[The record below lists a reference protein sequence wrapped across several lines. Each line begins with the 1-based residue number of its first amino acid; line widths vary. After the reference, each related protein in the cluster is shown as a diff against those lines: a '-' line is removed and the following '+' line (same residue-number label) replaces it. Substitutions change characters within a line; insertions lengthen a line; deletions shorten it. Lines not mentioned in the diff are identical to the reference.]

1 MQERNA
7 MTNMDLKVYMEGLKN
22 NPRFTDAVLR
32 LVEEDLKFG
41 LTPEETEEYTAKKL
55 DYTQM
60 KVYSQ
65 CLRNGYSRDIRDIIT
80 KDGLTGEQ
88 MAVALEFYE
97 KGVPAET
104 VKEITRNTGQT
115 AFVMKK
121 LFQDVME
128 KLGDVQKNA
137 SADET
142 YAGELLDRIR
152 ETVEKIEYQEKRY
165 DALNEKLKEL
175 QAAKQEDV
183 GQEYLQSQLADRDRL
198 LESQQDQINAAR
210 AEIARLKNEIELS
223 EKERRVMER
232 NKNLGSP
239 NENENSRSYE
249 NPVVEKQAAGRDINK
264 TAAPVNDMAPPD
276 TDNTMARHME
286 YRAALIDENG
296 RIIQM
301 VPIERMEKKKEGG
314 TFGTLFSR
322 LFLKRKMDIVKL
334 VAESGL
340 EAEQIVQVR
349 SALEKGLTEKQ
360 LMVLINCRLPSE
372 QMEEIIG
379 IAVYENRTGRRE

>member
-1 MQERNA
+1 MRERNA
-7 MTNMDLKVYMEGLKN
+7 MTNMDLKVYMESLKN
-22 NPRFTDAVLR
+22 NPRFTDAMLR

-41 LTPEETEEYTAKKL
+41 LTPEETEEYTSKKL

-60 KVYSQ
+60 RVYSQ

-80 KDGLTGEQ
+80 GDGLAGEQ

-104 VKEITRNTGQT
+104 VKEITQNTGQT

-121 LFQDVME
+121 LFRDVMD
-128 KLGDVQKNA
+128 KLGDAQKNA
-137 SADET
+137 SADEK

-152 ETVEKIEYQEKRY
+152 ETVEKIDFQEKRY

-175 QAAKQEDV
+175 QAAKQETP

-210 AEIARLKNEIELS
+210 AELARLKNEIEVS

-232 NKNLGSP
+232 NKNMGSP
-239 NENENSRSYE
+239 NENGSHYE
-249 NPVVEKQAAGRDINK
+249 NTAVEKQTAGGTINK
-264 TAAPVNDMAPPD
+264 EAAPVMDVVSPGMDNPPV
-276 TDNTMARHME
+276 RHME
-286 YRAALIDENG
+286 YHAALVDENG

-301 VPIERMEKKKEGG
+301 VPIECMEKKKESGILSA
-314 TFGTLFSR
+314 LFSR
-322 LFLKRKMDIVKL
+322 LFLKRKMDVVKL

-340 EAEQIVQVR
+340 EAEQMVQVR

-360 LMVLINCRLPSE
+360 LMVLINCRLPAE

-379 IAVYENRTGRRE
+379 IAVYENRTERSE

>member
-7 MTNMDLKVYMEGLKN
+7 MTNMDLKVYMESLKN
-22 NPRFTDAVLR
+22 NPRFTDAMLR

-65 CLRNGYSRDIRDIIT
+65 CLRNGYDRGIRDIIAG
-80 KDGLTGEQ
+80 DGLTGEQ

-97 KGVPAET
+97 KGVAVET
-104 VKEITRNTGQT
+104 VREITRNTGQT
-115 AFVMKK
+115 AFAMKK
-121 LFQDVME
+121 LFRDVME
-128 KLGDVQKNA
+128 KLGDVQKNTN
-137 SADET
+137 ADEV

-175 QAAKQEDV
+175 QAAKQEAA

-210 AEIARLKNEIELS
+210 AEIARLKNEIEVS

-232 NKNLGSP
+232 TKNLGSS
-239 NENENSRSYE
+239 NEKSSHYE
-249 NPVVEKQAAGRDINK
+249 NPVVEKQAEAGNINNA
-264 TAAPVNDMAPPD
+264 AAPVKDMASPD
-276 TDNTMARHME
+276 TDKTMTRHTG
-286 YRAALIDENG
+286 YHAALVDENG
-296 RIIQM
+296 RIIQV
-301 VPIERMEKKKEGG
+301 VPIERVEKKKEGG
-314 TFGTLFSR
+314 ILGALFSC
-322 LFLKRKMDIVKL
+322 LFLKRKMDVVKL

-349 SALEKGLTEKQ
+349 RALENGLTGKQ
-360 LMVLINCRLPSE
+360 IMVLINCRLPAE

-379 IAVYENRTGRRE
+379 IAVYENRMKAME

>member
-7 MTNMDLKVYMEGLKN
+7 MTNMDLKVYMESLKN
-22 NPRFTDAVLR
+22 NPRFTDAMLR

-41 LTPEETEEYTAKKL
+41 LTPEETEEYTAKKF

-65 CLRNGYSRDIRDIIT
+65 CLRNGYGRDVMDIIT

-97 KGVPAET
+97 KGVAAET
-104 VKEITRNTGQT
+104 VKEITRNTRQT

-128 KLGDVQKNA
+128 KLGDTQKNTN
-137 SADET
+137 ADGA
-142 YAGELLDRIR
+142 YAGELLGKIR

-175 QAAKQEDV
+175 QAAKQEAA

-210 AEIARLKNEIELS
+210 AEIARLKNEIEVS

-232 NKNLGSP
+232 NKNPGSP
-239 NENENSRSYE
+239 NENENSSPYE
-249 NPVVEKQAAGRDINK
+249 NPVVEKQAAGRNINK
-264 TAAPVNDMAPPD
+264 TASPVNDMAPPD
-276 TDNTMARHME
+276 TDKTTARHME

-314 TFGTLFSR
+314 TFGALFSR

-379 IAVYENRTGRRE
+379 IAVYENRTGRGE

>member
-7 MTNMDLKVYMEGLKN
+7 MTNMDLKVYIEGLKN
-22 NPRFTDAVLR
+22 NPRFTDAMLR

-41 LTPEETEEYTAKKL
+41 LTPEETEEYTSKKL

-60 KVYSQ
+60 RVYSQ

-80 KDGLTGEQ
+80 GDGLAGEQ

-104 VKEITRNTGQT
+104 VKEITQNTGQT

-121 LFQDVME
+121 LFRDVMD
-128 KLGDVQKNA
+128 KLGDAQKNA
-137 SADET
+137 SADEK

-152 ETVEKIEYQEKRY
+152 ETVEKIDFQEKRY

-175 QAAKQEDV
+175 QVAKQDAA

-210 AEIARLKNEIELS
+210 AEIARLKNEIEVS

-232 NKNLGSP
+232 NKNMGGA
-239 NENENSRSYE
+239 NENENSSHHE
-249 NPVVEKQAAGRDINK
+249 NPVVEKQMAGGTVNK
-264 TAAPVNDMAPPD
+264 ESVPVADVAPPGMD
-276 TDNTMARHME
+276 KPMARNME
-286 YRAALIDENG
+286 YHAALVDENG
-296 RIIQM
+296 RIMQM
-301 VPIERMEKKKEGG
+301 VPIERVEKKKGSG
-314 TFGTLFSR
+314 ILSVLFSR
-322 LFLKRKMDIVKL
+322 LFLKRKMDVVKL

-360 LMVLINCRLPSE
+360 LMVLINCRLPAE

-379 IAVYENRTGRRE
+379 IAVYENRTGRSE

>member
-22 NPRFTDAVLR
+22 NPRLTDAMLR

-41 LTPEETEEYTAKKL
+41 LMPEETEEYTAKKL

-121 LFQDVME
+121 LFQDVKE
-128 KLGDVQKNA
+128 KLGGIQKNA
-137 SADET
+137 NADEA
-142 YAGELLDRIR
+142 YAEELLDRIR

-175 QAAKQEDV
+175 QAAKQEDA

-198 LESQQDQINAAR
+198 LESQQDQINATR
-210 AEIARLKNEIELS
+210 AEIARLKNEIEVS

-239 NENENSRSYE
+239 NENENSSHHE
-249 NPVVEKQAAGRDINK
+249 NPVEEKQTAGGTVNKEAVPVTDAALPGMDK
-264 TAAPVNDMAPPD
+264 PAV
-276 TDNTMARHME
+276 RHME
-286 YRAALIDENG
+286 YHAALVDENG

-301 VPIERMEKKKEGG
+301 LPIERVEKKKEGG
-314 TFGTLFSR
+314 IFGALFSR
-322 LFLKRKMDIVKL
+322 LFIKREMDVVKL

-340 EAEQIVQVR
+340 EAEQMVQVR

-360 LMVLINCRLPSE
+360 LMVLINCRLPAE

-379 IAVYENRTGRRE
+379 IAVYENRMKVTE

>member
-7 MTNMDLKVYMEGLKN
+7 MTNMDLKVYMESLKN
-22 NPRFTDAVLR
+22 NPRFTDAMLR

-80 KDGLTGEQ
+80 GDGLTGEQ

-97 KGVPAET
+97 KGVAAET
-104 VKEITRNTGQT
+104 VKEITQNTRQT

-121 LFQDVME
+121 L
-128 KLGDVQKNA
+128 GDTQKNTG
-137 SADET
+137 ADGA
-142 YAGELLDRIR
+142 YAGELLEKIR

-175 QAAKQEDV
+175 QAAKQEAA

-210 AEIARLKNEIELS
+210 AEIARLKNEIEVS

-232 NKNLGSP
+232 NKNPGSP
-239 NENENSRSYE
+239 NENENSSPYE

-276 TDNTMARHME
+276 TDKTIVRHME

-301 VPIERMEKKKEGG
+301 VPIERMEKKKESG
-314 TFGTLFSR
+314 TFGALFSR
-322 LFLKRKMDIVKL
+322 LFLKRKMDVVKV

-379 IAVYENRTGRRE
+379 IAVYENRTGRGE

>member
-7 MTNMDLKVYMEGLKN
+7 MTNMDLKVYIEGLKN
-22 NPRFTDAVLR
+22 NPRFTDAMLR

-41 LTPEETEEYTAKKL
+41 LTPEETEEYTSKKL

-60 KVYSQ
+60 RVYSQ

-80 KDGLTGEQ
+80 GDGLDGEQ

-104 VKEITRNTGQT
+104 VKEITQNTGQT

-121 LFQDVME
+121 LFRDVMD
-128 KLGDVQKNA
+128 KLGDAQKNA
-137 SADET
+137 RADEK

-152 ETVEKIEYQEKRY
+152 ETVEKIDFQEKRY

-175 QAAKQEDV
+175 QAAKQDAA

-210 AEIARLKNEIELS
+210 AEIARLKNEIEVS

-232 NKNLGSP
+232 NKNMGRS
-239 NENENSRSYE
+239 NENENSSHHE
-249 NPVVEKQAAGRDINK
+249 NPVVEKQMAGGTVNEEV
-264 TAAPVNDMAPPD
+264 APVTDVVPSGMDNPPV
-276 TDNTMARHME
+276 RHME
-286 YRAALIDENG
+286 YHAALVDENG
-296 RIIQM
+296 RIMQM
-301 VPIERMEKKKEGG
+301 VPIERVEKKKGSG
-314 TFGTLFSR
+314 ILNVLFSR
-322 LFLKRKMDIVKL
+322 LFLKRKMDVVKL

-360 LMVLINCRLPSE
+360 LMVLINCRLPAE

-379 IAVYENRTGRRE
+379 IAVYENRMKVME

>member
-7 MTNMDLKVYMEGLKN
+7 MTNMDLKVYMESLKN
-22 NPRFTDAVLR
+22 NPRFTDAMLR

-41 LTPEETEEYTAKKL
+41 LTPEETEEYTAKKF

-65 CLRNGYSRDIRDIIT
+65 CLRNGYGRDVMDIIT

-97 KGVPAET
+97 KGVAAET
-104 VKEITRNTGQT
+104 VKEITRNTSQT

-128 KLGDVQKNA
+128 KLGDTQKNTN
-137 SADET
+137 ADGA
-142 YAGELLDRIR
+142 YAGELLGKIR

-175 QAAKQEDV
+175 QAAKQEAA

-210 AEIARLKNEIELS
+210 AEIARLKNEIEVS

-232 NKNLGSP
+232 NKNPGSP
-239 NENENSRSYE
+239 NENENSSHYE

-360 LMVLINCRLPSE
+360 LMVLINCRLPAE

-379 IAVYENRTGRRE
+379 IAVYENRTGRGE

>member
-7 MTNMDLKVYMEGLKN
+7 MTNMDLKVYMESLKN

-128 KLGDVQKNA
+128 KLGDAQKNA

-175 QAAKQEDV
+175 QAAKQDAA
-183 GQEYLQSQLADRDRL
+183 GQEYLQSQLAGRDRL

-210 AEIARLKNEIELS
+210 AEIARLKNEIEVS

-232 NKNLGSP
+232 NKNMGGF
-239 NENENSRSYE
+239 NENENGSHHE
-249 NPVVEKQAAGRDINK
+249 NPAVEKQTAGGTANKEAASV
-264 TAAPVNDMAPPD
+264 TEAAPPGM
-276 TDNTMARHME
+276 DNPSVRHME
-286 YRAALIDENG
+286 YHAALVNENG

-301 VPIERMEKKKEGG
+301 VPIERVEKKKEGG
-314 TFGTLFSR
+314 ILGALFSR
-322 LFLKRKMDIVKL
+322 LFLKRKMDVVKL

-340 EAEQIVQVR
+340 EAEQMVQVR

-360 LMVLINCRLPSE
+360 LMVLINCSLPAE

-379 IAVYENRTGRRE
+379 IAVYENRMKVTE

>member
-22 NPRFTDAVLR
+22 NPRLTDAMLR

-65 CLRNGYSRDIRDIIT
+65 CLRNGYGRDIRDIIT
-80 KDGLTGEQ
+80 GDGLTGEQ

-97 KGVPAET
+97 KGVPVET

-121 LFQDVME
+121 LFRDVMD
-128 KLGDVQKNA
+128 KLGDAQKNTN
-137 SADET
+137 ADEV
-142 YAGELLDRIR
+142 YAKELLDRIR
-152 ETVEKIEYQEKRY
+152 ETVEKIDFQEKRY

-175 QAAKQEDV
+175 QTAKQEAA

-210 AEIARLKNEIELS
+210 AEIARLKNEIEVS

-232 NKNLGSP
+232 NKNSGSP
-239 NENENSRSYE
+239 NEKGSHNET
-249 NPVVEKQAAGRDINK
+249 PVVEKQAEARNINN
-264 TAAPVNDMAPPD
+264 AAVPVKDMALPD
-276 TDNTMARHME
+276 TDKTMIQHMG
-286 YRAALIDENG
+286 YHAALVDENG

-301 VPIERMEKKKEGG
+301 VPVERVEKKKAGG
-314 TFGTLFSR
+314 TLGALFSR
-322 LFLKRKMDIVKL
+322 LFLKRKMDVVKL
-334 VAESGL
+334 VAERGL

-349 SALEKGLTEKQ
+349 RALENGLTGKQ
-360 LMVLINCRLPSE
+360 IMVLINCRLPAE

-379 IAVYENRTGRRE
+379 IAVYENRMKVME

>member
-1 MQERNA
+1 

-97 KGVPAET
+97 KGVPAGT

-128 KLGDVQKNA
+128 KLGDAQKNA

-152 ETVEKIEYQEKRY
+152 ETVKKIEYQEKRY

-175 QAAKQEDV
+175 QAAKQDAA
-183 GQEYLQSQLADRDRL
+183 GQEYLQSQLAGRDRL

-210 AEIARLKNEIELS
+210 AEIARLKNEIEVS

-232 NKNLGSP
+232 NKNLGGF
-239 NENENSRSYE
+239 NENENGSRHAD
-249 NPVVEKQAAGRDINK
+249 PVAEKQTAGGTANK
-264 TAAPVNDMAPPD
+264 EAAPVTEAAPPGM
-276 TDNTMARHME
+276 DNPSVRHME
-286 YRAALIDENG
+286 YHAALVDENG

-301 VPIERMEKKKEGG
+301 VPVERVEKKKEGG
-314 TFGTLFSR
+314 TLGALFSR
-322 LFLKRKMDIVKL
+322 LFLKRKMDVVKL
-334 VAESGL
+334 VAERGL

-349 SALEKGLTEKQ
+349 RALENGLTGKQ
-360 LMVLINCRLPSE
+360 IMVLINCRLPAE

-379 IAVYENRTGRRE
+379 IAVYENRMKETE

>member
-1 MQERNA
+1 MRERNA
-7 MTNMDLKVYMEGLKN
+7 MTNMDLKVYMESLKN
-22 NPRFTDAVLR
+22 NPRFTDAMLR

-60 KVYSQ
+60 RVYSQ
-65 CLRNGYSRDIRDIIT
+65 CLRNGYSRDIRDVIT
-80 KDGLTGEQ
+80 GDGLTGEQ

-97 KGVPAET
+97 KGVAIET
-104 VKEITRNTGQT
+104 VREITQNTGQT

-121 LFQDVME
+121 LFRDVME
-128 KLGDVQKNA
+128 KLGDAQKNA

-152 ETVEKIEYQEKRY
+152 ETVEKIDFQEKRY

-175 QAAKQEDV
+175 QAAKQETP

-210 AEIARLKNEIELS
+210 AELARLKNEIEVS

-232 NKNLGSP
+232 NKNMGSP
-239 NENENSRSYE
+239 NENGSHYE
-249 NPVVEKQAAGRDINK
+249 NTAVEKQTAGGTINK
-264 TAAPVNDMAPPD
+264 EAAPVMDVVSPGMDNPPV
-276 TDNTMARHME
+276 RHME
-286 YRAALIDENG
+286 YHAALVDENG

-301 VPIERMEKKKEGG
+301 VPIECMEKKKESGILSA
-314 TFGTLFSR
+314 LFSR
-322 LFLKRKMDIVKL
+322 LFLKRKMDVVKL

-340 EAEQIVQVR
+340 EAEQMVQVR

-360 LMVLINCRLPSE
+360 LMVLINCRLPAE

-379 IAVYENRTGRRE
+379 IAVYENRTERSE

>member
-7 MTNMDLKVYMEGLKN
+7 MTNMDLKVYIECLKN
-22 NPRFTDAVLR
+22 NPRFTDAMLR

-60 KVYSQ
+60 RVYSQ

-80 KDGLTGEQ
+80 GDGLTGEQ

-97 KGVPAET
+97 KGVPVET

-121 LFQDVME
+121 LFRDVMD
-128 KLGDVQKNA
+128 KLGDAQKNA
-137 SADET
+137 SADEK

-152 ETVEKIEYQEKRY
+152 ETVEKIDFQEKRY

-175 QAAKQEDV
+175 QAAKQETP

-210 AEIARLKNEIELS
+210 AELARLKNEIEVS

-232 NKNLGSP
+232 NKNSGSP
-239 NENENSRSYE
+239 NEKGSHNDT
-249 NPVVEKQAAGRDINK
+249 PVVEKQAEARNINN
-264 TAAPVNDMAPPD
+264 AAVPVKDMALPGMDNPPV
-276 TDNTMARHME
+276 RHME
-286 YRAALIDENG
+286 YHAALVDENG

-301 VPIERMEKKKEGG
+301 VPIECMEKKKESGILSA
-314 TFGTLFSR
+314 LFSR
-322 LFLKRKMDIVKL
+322 LFLKRKMDVVKL

-340 EAEQIVQVR
+340 EAEQMVQVR

-360 LMVLINCRLPSE
+360 LMVLINCRLPAE

-379 IAVYENRTGRRE
+379 IAVYENRMKVME

>member
-22 NPRFTDAVLR
+22 NPRFTDAMLR

-41 LTPEETEEYTAKKL
+41 LTPEETEEYTAKKF

-65 CLRNGYSRDIRDIIT
+65 CLRNGYGRDIRDVIAG
-80 KDGLTGEQ
+80 DGLTGEQ

-97 KGVPAET
+97 KGVPVET

-121 LFQDVME
+121 LFRDVMD
-128 KLGDVQKNA
+128 KLGDAQKNTNA
-137 SADET
+137 EEV

-152 ETVEKIEYQEKRY
+152 ETVEKIDFQEKRY

-175 QAAKQEDV
+175 QAAKQDAA

-210 AEIARLKNEIELS
+210 AEIARLKNEIEVS

-232 NKNLGSP
+232 NKNLGSS
-239 NENENSRSYE
+239 NEKSSHYE
-249 NPVVEKQAAGRDINK
+249 NPVVEKQAEARNINNVVPV
-264 TAAPVNDMAPPD
+264 TDMEPSDAVRPAAPH
-276 TDNTMARHME
+276 TGYH
-286 YRAALIDENG
+286 AALVDENG

-301 VPIERMEKKKEGG
+301 VPIERVEKKKEGG
-314 TFGTLFSR
+314 ILGALFSR
-322 LFLKRKMDIVKL
+322 LFLKRKMDVVKL

-349 SALEKGLTEKQ
+349 RALENGLT
-360 LMVLINCRLPSE
+360 
-372 QMEEIIG
+372 G
-379 IAVYENRTGRRE
+379 NRSWCS

>member
-22 NPRFTDAVLR
+22 NPRFTDAMLR

-65 CLRNGYSRDIRDIIT
+65 CLRNGYGRDIRDVIAG
-80 KDGLTGEQ
+80 DGLTGEQ

-97 KGVPAET
+97 KGVAIET
-104 VKEITRNTGQT
+104 VREITRNTGQT

-121 LFQDVME
+121 LFRDVMD
-128 KLGDVQKNA
+128 KLGDAQKNA
-137 SADET
+137 SADEA

-152 ETVEKIEYQEKRY
+152 ETVEKIDFQEKRY

-175 QAAKQEDV
+175 QAAKQEAA

-210 AEIARLKNEIELS
+210 AEIARLKNEIEVS

-232 NKNLGSP
+232 NKNSGSP
-239 NENENSRSYE
+239 NEKGSHNET
-249 NPVVEKQAAGRDINK
+249 PVVEKQTEARNINNA
-264 TAAPVNDMAPPD
+264 AAPVKGMASPD
-276 TDNTMARHME
+276 TDKTMIRHME
-286 YRAALIDENG
+286 YHAALVDENG
-296 RIIQM
+296 RIIHM
-301 VPIERMEKKKEGG
+301 VPVERVEKKKEGG
-314 TFGTLFSR
+314 TLGALFSR
-322 LFLKRKMDIVKL
+322 LFLKRKMDVVKL

-349 SALEKGLTEKQ
+349 RALENGLTGKQ
-360 LMVLINCRLPSE
+360 IMVLINCRLPAE

-379 IAVYENRTGRRE
+379 IAVYENRMKAME

>member
-7 MTNMDLKVYMEGLKN
+7 MTNMDLKVYMESLKN
-22 NPRFTDAVLR
+22 NPRFTDAMLC

-65 CLRNGYSRDIRDIIT
+65 CLRNGYGRDVRDVIAG
-80 KDGLTGEQ
+80 DGLTGEQ

-97 KGVPAET
+97 KGVAIET

-121 LFQDVME
+121 LFRDVMD
-128 KLGDVQKNA
+128 KLGDAQKNS
-137 SADET
+137 SADGV

-152 ETVEKIEYQEKRY
+152 ETVEKIDYQEKRY

-175 QAAKQEDV
+175 QAAKQDAD

-210 AEIARLKNEIELS
+210 AEIARLKNEIEVS

-232 NKNLGSP
+232 NKNLGSS
-239 NENENSRSYE
+239 NEKSSHYE
-249 NPVVEKQAAGRDINK
+249 NPVVEKQAEARNINNA
-264 TAAPVNDMAPPD
+264 AAPVKDMALSD
-276 TDNTMARHME
+276 TDKTMIRHME
-286 YRAALIDENG
+286 YHAALVDENG

-301 VPIERMEKKKEGG
+301 VPVERVEKKKEGG
-314 TFGTLFSR
+314 TLGALFSR
-322 LFLKRKMDIVKL
+322 LFLKRKMDVVKL

-349 SALEKGLTEKQ
+349 RALENGLTGKQ
-360 LMVLINCRLPSE
+360 IMVLINCRLPAE

-379 IAVYENRTGRRE
+379 IAVYENRMKATE

>member
-7 MTNMDLKVYMEGLKN
+7 MTNMDLKVYMESLKN
-22 NPRFTDAVLR
+22 NPRFTDAMLR

-41 LTPEETEEYTAKKL
+41 LTPEETEEYTAQKL

-80 KDGLTGEQ
+80 KDGLAGEQ

-104 VKEITRNTGQT
+104 VKEITQNTGQT

-128 KLGDVQKNA
+128 KLGDAQKNA
-137 SADET
+137 SADEA
-142 YAGELLDRIR
+142 YAGELLDSIM
-152 ETVEKIEYQEKRY
+152 ETVEKIDFQERRY

-175 QAAKQEDV
+175 QAAKQDAA

-210 AEIARLKNEIELS
+210 AEIARLKNEIEVS

-232 NKNLGSP
+232 NKNMGGS
-239 NENENSRSYE
+239 NEDENSSRHE
-249 NPVVEKQAAGRDINK
+249 NPVAEKQTAGGTVNK
-264 TAAPVNDMAPPD
+264 EAAPVADVAPLGMD
-276 TDNTMARHME
+276 KTMARNME
-286 YRAALIDENG
+286 YHAALVDENG

-314 TFGTLFSR
+314 ILGALFSR
-322 LFLKRKMDIVKL
+322 LFLKRKMDVVKL

-340 EAEQIVQVR
+340 EAEQMVQVR
-349 SALEKGLTEKQ
+349 SALENGLTEKQ
-360 LMVLINCRLPSE
+360 LMVLINCRLPAE

>member
-22 NPRFTDAVLR
+22 NPRLTDAMLR

-41 LTPEETEEYTAKKL
+41 LMPEETEEYTAKKL

-121 LFQDVME
+121 LFQDVKE
-128 KLGDVQKNA
+128 KLGGIQKNA
-137 SADET
+137 NADEA
-142 YAGELLDRIR
+142 YAEELLDRIR

-175 QAAKQEDV
+175 QAAK
-183 GQEYLQSQLADRDRL
+183 
-198 LESQQDQINAAR
+198 
-210 AEIARLKNEIELS
+210 
-223 EKERRVMER
+223 
-232 NKNLGSP
+232 
-239 NENENSRSYE
+239 
-249 NPVVEKQAAGRDINK
+249 
-264 TAAPVNDMAPPD
+264 PP
-276 TDNTMARHME
+276 
-286 YRAALIDENG
+286 
-296 RIIQM
+296 
-301 VPIERMEKKKEGG
+301 
-314 TFGTLFSR
+314 
-322 LFLKRKMDIVKL
+322 
-334 VAESGL
+334 
-340 EAEQIVQVR
+340 
-349 SALEKGLTEKQ
+349 
-360 LMVLINCRLPSE
+360 
-372 QMEEIIG
+372 
-379 IAVYENRTGRRE
+379 

>member
-7 MTNMDLKVYMEGLKN
+7 MTNMDLKVYMESLKN
-22 NPRFTDAVLR
+22 NPRFTDTVLR

-41 LTPEETEEYTAKKL
+41 LTPEETEEYTSKKL
-55 DYTQM
+55 DYAQM

-128 KLGDVQKNA
+128 KLGDAQKNA

-142 YAGELLDRIR
+142 YAEELLDRIR
-152 ETVEKIEYQEKRY
+152 ETVEKIDFQEKRY

-175 QAAKQEDV
+175 QAAKQETA

-210 AEIARLKNEIELS
+210 AEIARLKNEIEVS
-223 EKERRVMER
+223 EKERRVMKR
-232 NKNLGSP
+232 NKNMGSP
-239 NENENSRSYE
+239 NENGSHYE
-249 NPVVEKQAAGRDINK
+249 NTAVEKQTAGGTVNK
-264 TAAPVNDMAPPD
+264 KAAPVTDVVPLGMDNPPV
-276 TDNTMARHME
+276 RHME
-286 YRAALIDENG
+286 YHAALVDENG
-296 RIIQM
+296 RIMQM
-301 VPIERMEKKKEGG
+301 VPVERVEKKKGSG
-314 TFGTLFSR
+314 ILSVLFSR
-322 LFLKRKMDIVKL
+322 LFLKRKMDVVKL

-340 EAEQIVQVR
+340 EAEQMVQVR

-360 LMVLINCRLPSE
+360 LMVLINCRLPAE

-379 IAVYENRTGRRE
+379 IAVYENRTGRSE

>member
-7 MTNMDLKVYMEGLKN
+7 MTNMDLKVYMESLKN
-22 NPRFTDAVLR
+22 NPRFTDAMLR

-65 CLRNGYSRDIRDIIT
+65 CLRNGYGRDIRDIIT
-80 KDGLTGEQ
+80 GDGLTGEQ

-97 KGVPAET
+97 KGVAAET
-104 VKEITRNTGQT
+104 VKEITRNTRQT

-128 KLGDVQKNA
+128 KLGDTQKNTG
-137 SADET
+137 ADGA
-142 YAGELLDRIR
+142 YAGELLEKIR

-175 QAAKQEDV
+175 QAAKQEDA

-210 AEIARLKNEIELS
+210 AEIARLKNEIEVS

-232 NKNLGSP
+232 NKNPGSP
-239 NENENSRSYE
+239 NENENSSPYE

-264 TAAPVNDMAPPD
+264 TAAPANDMAPPD

-322 LFLKRKMDIVKL
+322 LFLKRKMDVVKV

-360 LMVLINCRLPSE
+360 LMVLINCRLPAE

-379 IAVYENRTGRRE
+379 IAVYENRTGRGE

>member
-1 MQERNA
+1 MRERNA
-7 MTNMDLKVYMEGLKN
+7 MTNMDLKVYMESLKN
-22 NPRFTDAVLR
+22 NPRFTDAMLR

-60 KVYSQ
+60 RVYSQ

-80 KDGLTGEQ
+80 GDGLAGEQ

-104 VKEITRNTGQT
+104 VKEITQNTGQT

-121 LFQDVME
+121 LFRDVMD
-128 KLGDVQKNA
+128 KLGDAQKNA
-137 SADET
+137 SADEK

-152 ETVEKIEYQEKRY
+152 ETVEKIDFQEKRY

-175 QAAKQEDV
+175 QAAKQETP

-210 AEIARLKNEIELS
+210 AELARLKNEIEVS

-232 NKNLGSP
+232 NKNMGSP
-239 NENENSRSYE
+239 NENGSHYE
-249 NPVVEKQAAGRDINK
+249 NTAVEKQTAGGTINK
-264 TAAPVNDMAPPD
+264 EAAPVMDVVSPGMDNPPV
-276 TDNTMARHME
+276 RHME
-286 YRAALIDENG
+286 YHAALVDENG

-301 VPIERMEKKKEGG
+301 VPIECMEKKKESGILSA
-314 TFGTLFSR
+314 LFSR
-322 LFLKRKMDIVKL
+322 LFLKRKMDVVKL

-340 EAEQIVQVR
+340 EAEQMVQVR

-360 LMVLINCRLPSE
+360 LMVLINCRLPAE

-379 IAVYENRTGRRE
+379 IAVYENRTERSE

>member
-7 MTNMDLKVYMEGLKN
+7 MTNMDLKVYMESLKN

-55 DYTQM
+55 DYAQM

-104 VKEITRNTGQT
+104 VKEITQNTGQT

-128 KLGDVQKNA
+128 KLGGAQKNT
-137 SADET
+137 SADEV

-152 ETVEKIEYQEKRY
+152 EAVEKIDFQEKRY

-175 QAAKQEDV
+175 QAAKQEAAE
-183 GQEYLQSQLADRDRL
+183 QEYFQSQLAGRDRL

-210 AEIARLKNEIELS
+210 AEIARLKNEIEVS

-232 NKNLGSP
+232 NKNMGGF
-239 NENENSRSYE
+239 NENANSSHHK
-249 NPVVEKQAAGRDINK
+249 NPVVEKQAAGRTVNK
-264 TAAPVNDMAPPD
+264 EAAPVMDVVPLGMDNPPV
-276 TDNTMARHME
+276 RHME
-286 YRAALIDENG
+286 YHAALVDENG
-296 RIIQM
+296 RIMQM
-301 VPIERMEKKKEGG
+301 VPIERVEKKKGSG
-314 TFGTLFSR
+314 ILSVLFSR
-322 LFLKRKMDIVKL
+322 LFLKRKMDVVKL

-360 LMVLINCRLPSE
+360 LMVLINCRLPAE
-372 QMEEIIG
+372 QMEEIIE
-379 IAVYENRTGRRE
+379 IAVYENRMKVME

>member
-7 MTNMDLKVYMEGLKN
+7 MTNMDLKVYMESLKN
-22 NPRFTDAVLR
+22 NPRFTDAMLR

-41 LTPEETEEYTAKKL
+41 LTPEETEEYTAKKF

-80 KDGLTGEQ
+80 GDGLTGEQ

-97 KGVPAET
+97 KGVAAET
-104 VKEITRNTGQT
+104 VKEITRNTRQT

-128 KLGDVQKNA
+128 KLGDTQKNTG
-137 SADET
+137 ADGA
-142 YAGELLDRIR
+142 YAGELLEKIR
-152 ETVEKIEYQEKRY
+152 ETVEKIDFQEKRY

-175 QAAKQEDV
+175 QDSKQEAA

-239 NENENSRSYE
+239 NENENSSHYE

-276 TDNTMARHME
+276 TDKTTARHME

-379 IAVYENRTGRRE
+379 IAVYENRTGRGE

>member
-7 MTNMDLKVYMEGLKN
+7 MTNMDLKVYMESLKN
-22 NPRFTDAVLR
+22 NPRFTDAMLR

-41 LTPEETEEYTAKKL
+41 LTPEETEEYTAKKF

-80 KDGLTGEQ
+80 GDGLTGEQ

-97 KGVPAET
+97 KGVAAET
-104 VKEITRNTGQT
+104 VKEITRNTSQT

-128 KLGDVQKNA
+128 KLGDTQKNTN
-137 SADET
+137 ADGA
-142 YAGELLDRIR
+142 YAGELLEKIR
-152 ETVEKIEYQEKRY
+152 ETVEKIDFQEKRY

-175 QAAKQEDV
+175 QDSKQEAA

-239 NENENSRSYE
+239 NENENSSHYE

-314 TFGTLFSR
+314 TFGALFSR

-360 LMVLINCRLPSE
+360 LMVLINCRLPAE

-379 IAVYENRTGRRE
+379 IAVYENRTGRGE

>member
-1 MQERNA
+1 MQARNA

-210 AEIARLKNEIELS
+210 AEIARLKNEIEIS

-239 NENENSRSYE
+239 NENENSSPYE

-314 TFGTLFSR
+314 TFGALFSR

-379 IAVYENRTGRRE
+379 IAVYENRTGRGE

>member
-7 MTNMDLKVYMEGLKN
+7 MTNMDLKVYMESLKN
-22 NPRFTDAVLR
+22 NPRFTDAMLR

-41 LTPEETEEYTAKKL
+41 LTPEETEEYTAKKF

-65 CLRNGYSRDIRDIIT
+65 CLRNGYGRDVMDIIT

-97 KGVPAET
+97 KGVAAET
-104 VKEITRNTGQT
+104 VKEITRNTRQT

-128 KLGDVQKNA
+128 KLGDTQKNTN
-137 SADET
+137 ADGA
-142 YAGELLDRIR
+142 YAGELLGKIR

-175 QAAKQEDV
+175 QDSKQEAA

-232 NKNLGSP
+232 NKNPGSP
-239 NENENSRSYE
+239 NENENSSPYE

-276 TDNTMARHME
+276 TDKTTARHME

-360 LMVLINCRLPSE
+360 LMVLINCRLPAE

-379 IAVYENRTGRRE
+379 IAVYENRTGRGE

>member
-7 MTNMDLKVYMEGLKN
+7 MTNMDLKVYMESLKN
-22 NPRFTDAVLR
+22 NPRFTDAMLR

-41 LTPEETEEYTAKKL
+41 LTPEETEEYTAKKF

-65 CLRNGYSRDIRDIIT
+65 CLRNGYGRDVMDIIT

-97 KGVPAET
+97 KGVAAET
-104 VKEITRNTGQT
+104 VKEITRNTRQT

-128 KLGDVQKNA
+128 KLGDTQKNTN
-137 SADET
+137 ADGA
-142 YAGELLDRIR
+142 YAGELLEKIR
-152 ETVEKIEYQEKRY
+152 ETVEKIDFQEKRY

-175 QAAKQEDV
+175 QAAKQEAA

-239 NENENSRSYE
+239 NENENSSHYE

-360 LMVLINCRLPSE
+360 LMVLINCRLPAE

-379 IAVYENRTGRRE
+379 IAVYENRTGRGE

>member
-7 MTNMDLKVYMEGLKN
+7 MTNMDLKVYMESLKN
-22 NPRFTDAVLR
+22 NPRFTDAMLR

-41 LTPEETEEYTAKKL
+41 LTPEETEEYTAKKF

-80 KDGLTGEQ
+80 GDGLTGEQ

-97 KGVPAET
+97 KGVAAET
-104 VKEITRNTGQT
+104 VKEITRNTRQT

-128 KLGDVQKNA
+128 KLGDTQKNTG
-137 SADET
+137 ADGA
-142 YAGELLDRIR
+142 YAGELLEKIR

-175 QAAKQEDV
+175 QAAKQEAA

-239 NENENSRSYE
+239 NENENSSHYE

-379 IAVYENRTGRRE
+379 IAVYENRTGRGE

>member
-7 MTNMDLKVYMEGLKN
+7 MTNMDLKVYMESLKN
-22 NPRFTDAVLR
+22 NPRFTDAMLR

-41 LTPEETEEYTAKKL
+41 LTPEETEEYTAKKF

-80 KDGLTGEQ
+80 GDGLTGEQ

-97 KGVPAET
+97 KGVAAET
-104 VKEITRNTGQT
+104 VKEITRNTSQT

-128 KLGDVQKNA
+128 KLGDTQKNTN
-137 SADET
+137 ADGA
-142 YAGELLDRIR
+142 YAGELLGKIR

-175 QAAKQEDV
+175 QAAKQEAA

-210 AEIARLKNEIELS
+210 AEIARLKNEIEVS

-239 NENENSRSYE
+239 NENENSSHYE

-276 TDNTMARHME
+276 TDKTTARHME

-360 LMVLINCRLPSE
+360 LMVLINCRLPAE

-379 IAVYENRTGRRE
+379 IAVYENRTGRGE

>member
-1 MQERNA
+1 MQERNV
-7 MTNMDLKVYMEGLKN
+7 MTNMDLKVYMESLKN
-22 NPRFTDAVLR
+22 NPRFTDAMLR

-65 CLRNGYSRDIRDIIT
+65 CLRNGYGRDIRDVIAG
-80 KDGLTGEQ
+80 DGLTGEQ

-97 KGVPAET
+97 KGVAVET
-104 VKEITRNTGQT
+104 VKEITQNTGQT

-121 LFQDVME
+121 LFRDVMD
-128 KLGDVQKNA
+128 KLGDAQKNA
-137 SADET
+137 GTDGA

-152 ETVEKIEYQEKRY
+152 ETVEKIDFQEKRY

-175 QAAKQEDV
+175 QAAKQEAA

-210 AEIARLKNEIELS
+210 AEIARLKNEIEVS

-232 NKNLGSP
+232 NKNLGGF
-239 NENENSRSYE
+239 NENSSHYE
-249 NPVVEKQAAGRDINK
+249 NPVVEKQAEGRNINN
-264 TAAPVNDMAPPD
+264 AAVPVNDMVSPNMD
-276 TDNTMARHME
+276 KTMPRHME
-286 YRAALIDENG
+286 YHAALVDENG

-301 VPIERMEKKKEGG
+301 VPVERVEKKKEGG
-314 TFGTLFSR
+314 TLGALFSR
-322 LFLKRKMDIVKL
+322 LFLKRKMDVVKL

-349 SALEKGLTEKQ
+349 RALENGLTGKQ
-360 LMVLINCRLPSE
+360 LMVLINCRLPAE

-379 IAVYENRTGRRE
+379 IAVYENRVKAME

>member
-7 MTNMDLKVYMEGLKN
+7 MTNMDLKVYMESLKN
-22 NPRFTDAVLR
+22 NPRFTDAMLR

-41 LTPEETEEYTAKKL
+41 LTPEETEEYTAKKF

-65 CLRNGYSRDIRDIIT
+65 CLRNGYGRDVMDIIT

-97 KGVPAET
+97 KGVAAET
-104 VKEITRNTGQT
+104 VKEITRNTSQT

-128 KLGDVQKNA
+128 KLGDTQKNTG
-137 SADET
+137 ADGA
-142 YAGELLDRIR
+142 YAGELLEKIR
-152 ETVEKIEYQEKRY
+152 ETVEKIDFQEKRY

-175 QAAKQEDV
+175 QAAKQEAA

-210 AEIARLKNEIELS
+210 AEIARLKNEIEVS

-232 NKNLGSP
+232 NKNPGSP
-239 NENENSRSYE
+239 NENENSSHYE

-314 TFGTLFSR
+314 TFGALFSR

-360 LMVLINCRLPSE
+360 LMVLINCRLPAE

-379 IAVYENRTGRRE
+379 IAVYENRTGRGE

>member
-7 MTNMDLKVYMEGLKN
+7 MTNMDLKVYMESLKN

-97 KGVPAET
+97 KGVPAGT

-175 QAAKQEDV
+175 QAAKQDAA

-210 AEIARLKNEIELS
+210 AEIARLKNEIEVS

-232 NKNLGSP
+232 NKNLGGF
-239 NENENSRSYE
+239 NENENGSRHG
-249 NPVVEKQAAGRDINK
+249 NPVVEKQTAGGTANK
-264 TAAPVNDMAPPD
+264 EAAPVTEAAPPGM
-276 TDNTMARHME
+276 DNPSVRHME
-286 YRAALIDENG
+286 YHAALVDENG

-301 VPIERMEKKKEGG
+301 VPIERVEKKKEGG
-314 TFGTLFSR
+314 ILGALFSR
-322 LFLKRKMDIVKL
+322 LFLKRKMDVVKL

-340 EAEQIVQVR
+340 EVEQIVQVR

-379 IAVYENRTGRRE
+379 IAVYENRMKVME

>member
-7 MTNMDLKVYMEGLKN
+7 MTNMDLKVYMESLKN
-22 NPRFTDAVLR
+22 NPRFTDAMLR

-41 LTPEETEEYTAKKL
+41 LTPEETEEYTVKKL

-60 KVYSQ
+60 RVYSQ

-80 KDGLTGEQ
+80 GDGLTGEQ

-97 KGVPAET
+97 KGVAIET
-104 VKEITRNTGQT
+104 VREITQNTGQT

-121 LFQDVME
+121 LFRDVMD
-128 KLGDVQKNA
+128 KLGDAQKNA
-137 SADET
+137 GADGA

-152 ETVEKIEYQEKRY
+152 ETVEKIDFQEKRY

-175 QAAKQEDV
+175 QAAKQEAA

-210 AEIARLKNEIELS
+210 AEIARLKNEIEVS

-232 NKNLGSP
+232 NKNLGSS
-239 NENENSRSYE
+239 NEKSSHYE
-249 NPVVEKQAAGRDINK
+249 NPVVEKQAEARNINN
-264 TAAPVNDMAPPD
+264 AAVPVKDMALPD
-276 TDNTMARHME
+276 TDKMLIQHTGYH
-286 YRAALIDENG
+286 AALVDENG

-301 VPIERMEKKKEGG
+301 VPVERVEKKKAGG
-314 TFGTLFSR
+314 TLGALFSR
-322 LFLKRKMDIVKL
+322 LFLKRKMDVVKL
-334 VAESGL
+334 VAERGL

-349 SALEKGLTEKQ
+349 RALENGLTGKQ
-360 LMVLINCRLPSE
+360 IMVLINCRLPAE

-379 IAVYENRTGRRE
+379 IAVYENRMKVME

>member
-7 MTNMDLKVYMEGLKN
+7 MTNMDLKVYMESLKN
-22 NPRFTDAVLR
+22 NPRFTDAMLR

-41 LTPEETEEYTAKKL
+41 LTPEETEEYTAQKL

-80 KDGLTGEQ
+80 KDGLAGEQ

-104 VKEITRNTGQT
+104 VKEITQNTGQT

-128 KLGDVQKNA
+128 KLGDAQKNA
-137 SADET
+137 SADEA

-152 ETVEKIEYQEKRY
+152 ETVEKIDFQERRY

-175 QAAKQEDV
+175 QAAKQDAA

-198 LESQQDQINAAR
+198 LESQQDQINATR
-210 AEIARLKNEIELS
+210 AEIARLKNEIEVS

-232 NKNLGSP
+232 NKNMGGS
-239 NENENSRSYE
+239 NEDENSSRHE
-249 NPVVEKQAAGRDINK
+249 NPVAEKQTAGGTVNK
-264 TAAPVNDMAPPD
+264 EAAPVADVAPLGMD
-276 TDNTMARHME
+276 KTMARNME
-286 YRAALIDENG
+286 YHAALVDENG

-314 TFGTLFSR
+314 ILGALFSR
-322 LFLKRKMDIVKL
+322 LFLKRKMDVVKL

-340 EAEQIVQVR
+340 EAEQMVQVR
-349 SALEKGLTEKQ
+349 SALENGLTEKQ
-360 LMVLINCRLPSE
+360 LMVLINCRLPAE

>member
-1 MQERNA
+1 MQERNT
-7 MTNMDLKVYMEGLKN
+7 MTNMDLKVYMESLKN

-32 LVEEDLKFG
+32 LVEEDLKYG
-41 LTPEETEEYTAKKL
+41 LKPEETEEYTAKKL

-97 KGVPAET
+97 KGVPAGT

-128 KLGDVQKNA
+128 KLGDAQKNA
-137 SADET
+137 SADEA

-175 QAAKQEDV
+175 QAAKQDAA
-183 GQEYLQSQLADRDRL
+183 GQEYFQSQLADRDRL

-210 AEIARLKNEIELS
+210 AEIARLKNEIEVS

-232 NKNLGSP
+232 NKNLGGF
-239 NENENSRSYE
+239 NENENGSLHE
-249 NPVVEKQAAGRDINK
+249 NPVAEKQTAGGTVNK
-264 TAAPVNDMAPPD
+264 EAAPVTEAAPPGM
-276 TDNTMARHME
+276 DNPSVRHME
-286 YRAALIDENG
+286 YHAALVDENG

-301 VPIERMEKKKEGG
+301 VPIERVEKKKEGG
-314 TFGTLFSR
+314 ILGALFSR
-322 LFLKRKMDIVKL
+322 LFLKRKMDVVKM

-379 IAVYENRTGRRE
+379 IAVYENRMKVME